1 MTGFPS
7 KRHTQGF
14 TLIEVLVAVAVFSIT
29 TVMAVNLFII
39 FVQQQRRT
47 LNQQELQN
55 DARSVMEQV
64 AKDVREGSID
74 YEYYATAPLTTQKK
88 LFSEL
93 SSQAGN
99 DDCLV
104 LRNAVNEQILY
115 RLNNEIVE
123 RLVLTT
129 PVTSAGCSSFT
140 DWEKI
145 SPDILEVVNF
155 TFTIAPTEDPFAAQ
169 AAQVCGTTTAPIIIP
184 SDASCRWGTICL
196 DPADST
202 CINERGGT
210 CYCYPQKYG
219 DVAPLH
225 PRVTFSFKMSRTSN
239 QQTISQTFQTTVAS
253 RLFKNLDRL
262 NSYVP

>member
-1 MTGFPS
+1 MTGSHSNIRP
-7 KRHTQGF
+7 GF

-55 DARSVMEQV
+55 DARAVMEQV

-74 YEYYATAPLTTQKK
+74 YEYYATTFSGIQQK
-88 LFSEL
+88 LFTEL
-93 SSQAGN
+93 TSQAAN
-99 DDCLV
+99 NDCLV

-115 RLNNEIVE
+115 RLNNAIVE
-123 RLVLTT
+123 RLALTT
-129 PVTSAGCSSFT
+129 PVTSTGCST
-140 DWEKI
+140 LAGWEKI
-145 SPDILEVVNF
+145 SPDILEVANF

-169 AAQVCGTTTAPIIIP
+169 AALPCGTTGIP
-184 SDASCRWGTICL
+184 NDVGCRWGTICAI
-196 DPADST
+196 PST
-202 CINERGGT
+202 TTCTNERNGI